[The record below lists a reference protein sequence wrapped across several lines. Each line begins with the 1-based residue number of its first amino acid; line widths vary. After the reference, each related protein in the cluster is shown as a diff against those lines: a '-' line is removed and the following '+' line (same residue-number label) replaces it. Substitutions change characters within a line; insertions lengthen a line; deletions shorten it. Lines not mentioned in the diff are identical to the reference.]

1 MSSARSHDT
10 ESKHKNQLHLCLLA
24 VNNEKNKKI
33 KTTPLTIISKRIKYL
48 GKILT

>member
-10 ESKHKNQLHLCLLA
+10 ESKHRNQLHLCLLA
-24 VNNEKNKKI
+24 VNNETNKI
-33 KTTPLTIISKRIKYL
+33 KTTPLTILSKRIKYL